1 MIKSYNYPAEK
12 HVYKTEDNYIN
23 SVFRINGPRGTK
35 AEENNNIKEKKPVIL
50 YQHGLFDSAAG
61 ICCNGPDSMAFF
73 FADAGFDVWMNN
85 SRGNCYSRD
94 HKYLDPDNDKS
105 YWEFS
110 FHELGIFDQPAVF
123 NYILQETG
131 MSNLT
136 YIGHSQGTTQ
146 MFAALSKNPDFF
158 RNKLNLAIMLAP
170 VATVHN
176 ATAKFMKEQANNS
189 ALIDFARKLGPELLP
204 TP

>member
-1 MIKSYNYPAEK
+1 
-12 HVYKTEDNYIN
+12 
-23 SVFRINGPRGTK
+23 
-35 AEENNNIKEKKPVIL
+35 
-50 YQHGLFDSAAG
+50 
-61 ICCNGPDSMAFF
+61 
-73 FADAGFDVWMNN
+73 
-85 SRGNCYSRD
+85 
-94 HKYLDPDNDKS
+94 
-105 YWEFS
+105 
-110 FHELGIFDQPAVF
+110 
-123 NYILQETG
+123 
-131 MSNLT
+131 
-136 YIGHSQGTTQ
+136 